1 MAEEGNLNKSFGFPY
16 LILVRLI
23 PVLLQ
28 LSATLPCFVAQHH
41 LNVHGL
47 CYVRGKLLGH

>member
-1 MAEEGNLNKSFGFPY
+1 MTEEGNLNKSFGFPY

-28 LSATLPCFVAQHH
+28 LSTTLPSFVARHH
-41 LNVHGL
+41 LNERGL
-47 CYVRGKLLGH
+47 IAFFKQ